1 MVRFLP
7 VSVLLAVLCA
17 AGSDWAQSQSMPGMP
32 GMAASPPAA
41 SPPAASAPAASPTAG
56 AADKDLMGSMDA
68 MNKAMATT
76 PMTGDVDQDFVA
88 MMIPHHQGAIDMCK
102 VELREGKDP
111 MLKKLCRAV
120 ITAQAKEIA
129 TMQHWQRQHP
139 VKH

>member
-1 MVRFLP
+1 
-7 VSVLLAVLCA
+7 
-17 AGSDWAQSQSMPGMP
+17 MP

-41 SPPAASAPAASPTAG
+41 SAPAGG

-68 MNKAMATT
+68 MNKTMMAT

-102 VELREGKDP
+102 VELRDGKDP
-111 MLKKLCRAV
+111 ILKKLCRAV

-129 TMQHWQRQHP
+129 MMQHWQRQHP